1 MYDGLPR
8 RELTLSVK
16 RPPCKHELPWDDKH
30 RVQSQVAIEIEL
42 WDCAAEGGSGRRL
55 AHASIALDL
64 SDFEAFKAQSAS
76 IELTDRDQKVRTAVS
91 ANRHGCTFGMS
102 WHQVALRFHLAEGCG
117 LCLWPVAGEQP

>member
-1 MYDGLPR
+1 MHQSSLND
-8 RELTLSVK
+8 K
-16 RPPCKHELPWDDKH
+16 R

-55 AHASIALDL
+55 AQASIALDL

-91 ANRHGCTFGMS
+91 ANRHGCTSGMS
-102 WHQVALRFHLAEGCG
+102 WHQVALPCHLAEGCG
-117 LCLWPVAGEQP
+117 PYLWAVAGEQP